1 MLSINLPLNDIFFPL
16 QFQDDYVLCQINKF
30 KKQREFARDN
40 SHQVGDIATS
50 KNLELP
56 LLISEE
62 TSTPQIETTVET
74 PHLDFSDIDW
84 AEAISMD
91 SASIDVSP
99 LNMEQDEDLETW
111 CNSLFA

>member
-40 SHQVGDIATS
+40 SHQVEDIATS